1 MTVYKG
7 SSKNVEIPSTVNGAS
22 VTVIEANLFQNSDIE
37 SVKIPKTVQEIQ
49 KYAFSGCQKLKEI
62 AIPEG
67 VRTIG
72 VNAFWNCKNLTKVTL
87 PTTLKKLEWNAFSA
101 TGITSIVIPESDNLS
116 ALSEKVFFQCA
127 SLTEVSIPITITKI
141 ADDTFAE
148 CSDSL
153 TIKGYAG
160 SYAISYAKSH
170 NIKYQEM
177 AR

>member
-1 MTVYKG
+1 MSKKGLSCYLVSEGLLLCLIEVGKVY
-7 SSKNVEIPSTVNGAS
+7 NVE
-22 VTVIEANLFQNSDIE
+22 
-37 SVKIPKTVQEIQ
+37 
-49 KYAFSGCQKLKEI
+49 
-62 AIPEG
+62 G
-67 VRTIG
+67 V
-72 VNAFWNCKNLTKVTL
+72 VAVYNAAPQLNLTKVTL

-153 TIKGYAG
+153 TIKGYAS

>member
-1 MTVYKG
+1 M
-7 SSKNVEIPSTVNGAS
+7 
-22 VTVIEANLFQNSDIE
+22 
-37 SVKIPKTVQEIQ
+37 
-49 KYAFSGCQKLKEI
+49 
-62 AIPEG
+62 
-67 VRTIG
+67 RTIG

-116 ALSEKVFFQCA
+116 SLSEKVFFQCA
-127 SLTEVSIPITITKI
+127 QLTEVSIPITITKI